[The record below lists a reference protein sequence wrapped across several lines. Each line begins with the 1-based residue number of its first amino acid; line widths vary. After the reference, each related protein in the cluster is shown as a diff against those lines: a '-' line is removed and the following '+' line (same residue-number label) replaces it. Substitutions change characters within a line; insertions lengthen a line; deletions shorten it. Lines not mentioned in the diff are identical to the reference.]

1 MGSPQN
7 PSSAP
12 SFPATITPP
21 INGDNLN
28 ATTLNTDVETPL
40 QNGVE
45 AARLMLYGGHVKRTV
60 TATSGTVMSIGPLI
74 AVMAGTSAPGP
85 VNTVVV
91 MNAAVTIDPKALAGG
106 NFVANTRYW
115 VYAQLSGSPA
125 TISAWVVST
134 TAPEATLS
142 YKSDDF
148 SCYFVTTFYATSTT
162 GMLRYAQNDRY
173 YAYWDRTSLG
183 AGAKGNLA
191 LDSDST
197 SPGPTTVNWGDSV
210 PTQSNC
216 AKIEVR
222 FTGGAGPEVGIITGT
237 GIGVGPTVELPA
249 STITTIHYD
258 CPSSNGQTFDYSL
271 STNTGTAAAWIAGF
285 WL

>member
-1 MGSPQN
+1 MGAPQN

-12 SFPATITPP
+12 PFPTTITPP
-21 INGDNLN
+21 VNGDNLN

-60 TATSGTVMSIGPLI
+60 VAASGTSLTIDPLI
-74 AVMAGTSAPGP
+74 AVMAGTSAAGP

-91 MNAAVTIDPKALAGG
+91 MNAPVTINPRTLAGG

-115 VYAQLSGSPA
+115 VYAQLSGTPA

-142 YKSDDF
+142 YKSDDL
-148 SCYFVTTFYATSTT
+148 SCYFVTTFYAISTS

-183 AGAKGNLA
+183 AGVAGNLA
-191 LDSDST
+191 LDTDST
-197 SPGPTTVNWGDSV
+197 TPGPTTVPWGSSV

-216 AKIEVR
+216 AKIEAR
-222 FTGGAGPEVGIITGT
+222 FTGGAGPEVGKIQGT
-237 GIGVGPTVELPA
+237 GIGVGPQVALTASLQATV
-249 STITTIHYD
+249 HFD
-258 CPSSNGQTFDYSL
+258 CPSSNGQTFDFAL
-271 STNTGTAAAWIAGF
+271 SAGTGSCAAWVAGF